1 MSNKHGSAFNINRY
15 NNNLFR
21 NSSALMTEPR
31 FRNRLLNLD
40 LYNISY
46 VIQLNKCK
54 KKNLEVFFCKK
65 LLKKSV
71 LI

>member
-54 KKNLEVFFCKK
+54 KKN
-65 LLKKSV
+65 
-71 LI
+71 